1 MSAAEDVIRGTG
13 WFESEGQA
21 HAKKVAAS
29 IVEALR
35 ADPGALADLVDG
47 YLVPLPELEFWKNL
61 LTTRTETLRAR
72 AEKAEQERD
81 ALRDQLNEA
90 KLQNVLHLDRI
101 DALLST
107 PAPLP
112 PMTTVDEDGRVWRI
126 EQPMSEDGFDGA
138 GYDTHPPHTV
148 TFFGLRRDGAMERP
162 DRIKRLYRLVP
173 VEGAP

>member
-112 PMTTVDEDGRVWRI
+112 PMTTVDEDGRVWRVEMTSFKETRGYI
-126 EQPMSEDGFDGA
+126 AKAPRFADLLSQPPYSSA
-138 GYDTHPPHTV
+138 RTP
-148 TFFGLRRDGAMERP
+148 
-162 DRIKRLYRLVP
+162 LYRLVP
-173 VEGAP
+173 IEAAP